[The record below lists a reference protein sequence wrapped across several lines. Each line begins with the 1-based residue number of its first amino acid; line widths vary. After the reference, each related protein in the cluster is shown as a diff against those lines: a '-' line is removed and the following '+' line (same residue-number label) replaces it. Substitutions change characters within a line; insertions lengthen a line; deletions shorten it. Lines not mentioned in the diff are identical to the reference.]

1 MTSSNGRPLGFLGD
15 NVFYED
21 TGCKYA
27 KELGYKG
34 TCLPSKDYP
43 DGCPFTYICL
53 EDVHDTKNKEYRNQ
67 KIKELY
73 FEQGL
78 TQVAIAKATG
88 LSTDYISHIVHDRV
102 YDNNLRKYVEQG
114 RFALDA

>member
-1 MTSSNGRPLGFLGD
+1 MSGKSNVGRKLGFLGD

-43 DGCPFTYICL
+43 AGCPFTIICL
-53 EDVHDTKNKEYRNQ
+53 EDVHDTQQQDYRNQ

-73 FEQGL
+73 YEQGL
-78 TQVAIAKATG
+78 SQVEIAKAIG
-88 LSTDYISHIVHDRV
+88 LSTNYVLQIVHDKTWDKVTRR
-102 YDNNLRKYVEQG
+102 YIGLQN
-114 RFALDA
+114 A